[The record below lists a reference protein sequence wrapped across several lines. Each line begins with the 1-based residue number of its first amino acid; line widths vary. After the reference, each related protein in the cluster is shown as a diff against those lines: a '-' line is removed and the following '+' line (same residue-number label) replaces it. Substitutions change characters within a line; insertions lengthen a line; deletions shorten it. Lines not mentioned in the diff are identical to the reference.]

1 MTEEISNSDGQPT
14 EVETTETDSQG
25 DGLTLEN
32 LNKTLGKDF
41 KDIDSALSSLKETQ
55 DFVGKKGQQ
64 LTEAE
69 AKLAKAEEGK
79 EEAKTQA
86 ERLESLEK
94 TNKLNQFFKDNP
106 EMDNAS
112 TKNLLDK
119 YADPYEAIKDDTFKS
134 INDPILAHNKVN
146 NVKSVIHKN
155 SRLGQVTNKVDESKQ
170 SLDEAFNKAG
180 DNDQVGATKAYN
192 KASNQAVEAVLD
204 AVESK

>member
-1 MTEEISNSDGQPT
+1 MTNDDKYLNSDELREAIEKVGLPEGLNVYDAT
-14 EVETTETDSQG
+14 EGMRYWREEKDS
-25 DGLTLEN
+25 
-32 LNKTLGKDF
+32 LGR
-41 KDIDSALSSLKETQ
+41 ILQ
-55 DFVGKKGQQ
+55 Y
-64 LTEAE
+64 
-69 AKLAKAEEGK
+69 
-79 EEAKTQA
+79 
-86 ERLESLEK
+86 
-94 TNKLNQFFKDNP
+94 P

-112 TKNLLDK
+112 TKNLLDRFD
-119 YADPYEAIKDDTFKS
+119 DPYEAIKDDTFKS